1 MGRRLELQKLLS
13 AIDGPKKVYFQPPE
27 SVKMEYPCIRY
38 SVDSDYNY
46 KANNELYSHRTIY
59 TLTVIDKNPDS
70 KIPDRLREIPYC
82 RFDRAYTADNLNH
95 WVFTI
100 YF

>member
-1 MGRRLELQKLLS
+1 MARRNDLHKILTRIE
-13 AIDGPKKVYFQPPE
+13 GVKKVYFQPPE

-38 SVDSDYNY
+38 VVNSDFNRR
-46 KANNELYSHRTIY
+46 ADNELYNHRTMYLI
-59 TLTVIDKNPDS
+59 TVIDKNPDS
-70 KIPDRLREIPYC
+70 VIPDAIRVLPYC
-82 RFDRAYTADNLNH
+82 AMDRFYTADNLNH